1 MSDRPR
7 SRAPGRGKPSGRR
20 GFGYQ
25 PALDGLRALSV
36 VAVILYHAG
45 FSWMTGGFFGV
56 EVFFVVSGF
65 LITSLLI
72 EERDKSARSGRHA
85 RTAGVES
92 TGRSGRI
99 DSTGRSGRI
108 DLAQFWLRRAR
119 RLLPALAV
127 VLVAVS
133 LWAMVGGNDQ
143 QRSQLRRDL
152 PWAVFYAGNW
162 GQVLG
167 DIPYYSADPPLLR
180 HLWSLAVEEQW
191 YLVWPLLFIG
201 IGLLK
206 WRDLTAAKVLAGV
219 AVVSMTATFWLHRG
233 GPGPISSSIPGL
245 AVFDGV
251 DRTNFMYL
259 STFTR
264 ASGLLLGAAAAFVWR
279 PWRMAKGSATI
290 PAVDAAGGA
299 AVAGLGVI
307 AASAT
312 LVDGYV
318 YQWLLP
324 MVSILSAIAVMAAV
338 HPGATWFRVAL
349 SWTPLVG
356 IGRRSYGLYLWH
368 WPIFVFAKAYHGSVL
383 RFIAASIVTAVVSEA
398 CYRYVETPVRR
409 GALSTWW
416 RSGGGERGR
425 LVPTAVAGCVGLGI
439 VGFYASVEPFDRA
452 EGGEA
457 IEFVTPPTTPAAP
470 TTVPTVAAGIGAP
483 PTTAGAT
490 TTVADNVPDL
500 VVVGDSTA
508 DALVK
513 NAPDGL
519 EDTFDVINGAVPGCS
534 VYDGGSVR
542 SARAG
547 FNNSFTVCDGWADE
561 WASAATDAGAEI
573 ALVVLGAW
581 DVFDLTTSD
590 GDLLQF
596 GTSDWDYYVAARLQ
610 EGIDGLVAA
619 GAHVA
624 LLEVPCM
631 RPKDVSGAAV
641 PALPERADDQRVAHL
656 NELWRWIASQNP
668 DTVSFVDGP
677 DEWCNDE
684 SISTDLAY
692 RWDGVHVY
700 TPGANLIFQTIV
712 PELQSL

>member
-7 SRAPGRGKPSGRR
+7 SGAPPRAGKR

-36 VAVILYHAG
+36 IAVILYHAG

-72 EERDKSARSGRHA
+72 EERNKSLARIARRAAGGHEDAHA
-85 RTAGVES
+85 ALGL
-92 TGRSGRI
+92 TGG
-99 DSTGRSGRI
+99 I
-108 DLAQFWLRRAR
+108 DLRQFWLRRAR

-133 LWAMVGGNDQ
+133 LWAMVGGNDA

-201 IGLLK
+201 IVLLR
-206 WRDLTAAKVLAGV
+206 WRDVTAAKVLAGL
-219 AVVSMTATFWLHRG
+219 ALVSMIATFWLHRG
-233 GPGPISSSIPGL
+233 GPGPISSSIS
-245 AVFDGV
+245 AFDGV

-279 PWRMAKGSATI
+279 PWRTVKSNATI

-312 LVDGYV
+312 LIDGYV

-324 MVSILSAIAVMAAV
+324 MVSILSAVAVMAAV
-338 HPGATWFRVAL
+338 HPGATWFRIAL
-349 SWTPLVG
+349 SWKPLVE

-368 WPIFVFAKAYHGSVL
+368 WPIFVFAEAYHGSVA
-383 RFIAASIVTAVVSEA
+383 RFVAASLVTVVVSEA
-398 CYRYVETPVRR
+398 CYRYVETPVRH

-416 RSGGGERGR
+416 RSGGGTRGR

-457 IEFVTPPTTPAAP
+457 IEFVAPPTTGAP
-470 TTVPTVAAGIGAP
+470 TTVATVAAGIGAP
-483 PTTAGAT
+483 PTTAVP
-490 TTVADNVPDL
+490 TTVVDNVPDL

-519 EDTFDVINGAVPGCS
+519 EETFDVTNGAVPGCS
-534 VYDGGSVR
+534 VYDSGSVR

-547 FNNSFTVCDGWADE
+547 FRNSFTVCEGWADE
-561 WASAATDAGAEI
+561 WRSAAEDAGAEI

-610 EGIDGLVAA
+610 EGIDALVST
-619 GAHVA
+619 GAHVG

-631 RPKDVSGAAV
+631 RPKDVNGAAV
-641 PALPERADDQRVAHL
+641 PALPERADDARVAHL
-656 NELWRWIASQNP
+656 NELWRWVASQNP
-668 DTVSFVDGP
+668 DTVSFVPGP
-677 DEWCNDE
+677 DEWCGDE
-684 SISTDLAY
+684 RISADLAY

-712 PELQSL
+712 PELLAL